1 MYPYMCWL
9 LSICLILFLWSI
21 SLLSNTTLF
30 LSLELFYGGR
40 RDFELNLDLQKSCEN
55 FYIPQSFCITHTKF
69 SWMFLSYV
77 TIVKSSKVGT
87 NIGTI
92 LLSCRPYSKSTSFST
107 SILSMFQNSIEDPT
121 LPLGV
126 ISSQSSLIHDSS
138 LVFWFRILP
147 LLKNTSWL
155 FCRLSLDLCYSDVF
169 SWLDWGYAFWVR
181 IIRKHVP
188 VHHSRYHMIVVV
200 CLVTDD
206 IYLGHLA
213 KVVSARFFCLKILS
227 FPL

>member
-1 MYPYMCWL
+1 
-9 LSICLILFLWSI
+9 
-21 SLLSNTTLF
+21 
-30 LSLELFYGGR
+30 
-40 RDFELNLDLQKSCEN
+40 
-55 FYIPQSFCITHTKF
+55 
-69 SWMFLSYV
+69 MFLSYV

-121 LPLGV
+121 LPLRV

-147 LLKNTSWL
+147 LLKSTSWL

-188 VHHSRYHMIVVV
+188 VHHSRCHMIVMV

-227 FPL
+227 FPLSLINILRCFETAHTSFYPNLSVHWWILLLNDYYCRDYLMEIVHLPLSAYI